1 MTKEIKTM
9 DQTYYDK
16 LKDFLNT
23 NDRFCRSSGMKI
35 TAISEGCAEGELLVE
50 DRHLNGVNVVQ
61 GGAIFTL
68 ADFTCA
74 AAMNSFGQQAVSLS
88 ASSSFVRPGLPPRLT
103 ARATLV
109 NKGKTTA
116 VFDVDVFSDDGKLVM
131 HSTMTGFLLDRKFDI

>member
-1 MTKEIKTM
+1 M

-23 NDRFCRSSGMKI
+23 HDRFCRSSGMKI